1 MAHSED
7 EEGVSAEKKTISICF
22 NIKTASTKK
31 TLLGKFFPSFGVS
44 PVQGEPF
51 KWGVEVKNIS
61 DIPSPEF
68 EIIEPFIVNL
78 DNTYSEYS
86 EATTAVR
93 SLNPSE
99 SIYIDLDKC
108 TLFLEGVMWAK
119 FLAQPKDKNY
129 EILAYQIDEN
139 HNKVAPCPYNEED
152 DTNWLKDIY
161 VHKKSEV
168 LQDRTNNLIIV
179 LTIITVLEAVFKIRE
194 CLKFLLWCM
203 SELLGLASGFFS
215 LLRSLI

>member
-1 MAHSED
+1 MNHSDGD
-7 EEGVSAEKKTISICF
+7 EVSAEQKTISICF
-22 NIKTASTKK
+22 NIKTFSTRK
-31 TLLGKFFPSFGVS
+31 TLLGKIFPSYGVS

-61 DIPSPEF
+61 DVPSPEF

-78 DNTYSEYS
+78 DNTYSECS
-86 EATTAVR
+86 DATIAVR

-99 SIYIDLDKC
+99 SIYVDLDKC

-119 FLAQPKDKNY
+119 FLAQPKDENFA
-129 EILAYQIDEN
+129 ILAYQIDEN
-139 HNKVAPCPYNEED
+139 HNKVAPCPYSKHD
-152 DTNWLKDIY
+152 DTNWMKDIY

-168 LQDRTNNLIIV
+168 LQGRTNNLIII

-194 CLKFLLWCM
+194 FLKFLLWSI
-203 SELLGLASGFFS
+203 SEIFGLISGFFS